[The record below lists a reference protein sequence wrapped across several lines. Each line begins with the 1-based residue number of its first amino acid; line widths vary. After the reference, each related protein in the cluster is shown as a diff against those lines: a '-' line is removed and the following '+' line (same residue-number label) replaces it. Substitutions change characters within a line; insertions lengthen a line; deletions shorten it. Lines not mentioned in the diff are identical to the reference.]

1 LQPVRVS
8 LLAVV
13 MLAASVGASTSTL
26 GQGVYIPLLYDR
38 ATAEAGSACVEEWR
52 QPEPTGELVPVPGEG
67 EIAGDGPT
75 LVRYLVEVEA
85 GLNVD
90 PECFARVV
98 EATLADDRSWI
109 GTGRF
114 SMQRVDSEPTL
125 RVTLASP
132 SVVDTYCLPLNTA
145 GIFSCWDGNR
155 AMLNFDR
162 WVNGATDFGD
172 DLTEYRIYMV
182 NHEVGHG
189 LGYGHEDCPTA
200 GEPAP
205 VMMQQTK
212 TVGSCLPNGW
222 PIVD

>member
-1 LQPVRVS
+1 MS
-8 LLAVV
+8 LLALVV
-13 MLAASVGASTSTL
+13 LSTASVAPATSTL
-26 GQGVYIPLLYDR
+26 GQGVYLPLLYDR
-38 ATAEAGSACVEEWR
+38 ATAEAGSPCLEPWNEA
-52 QPEPTGELVPVPGEG
+52 EPTGELVPVPGEG

-75 LVRYLVEVEA
+75 VIRYEVEVEK

-98 EATLADDRSWI
+98 EDTLSDDRSWI

-114 SMQRVDSEPTL
+114 SMQRVDSNPTL
-125 RVTLASP
+125 LVTLASP
-132 SVVDTYCLPLNTA
+132 PVVDTYCLPLNTA
-145 GIFSCWDGNR
+145 GIFSCWDGSR

-162 WVNGATDFGD
+162 WVGGASDFGD

-189 LGYGHEDCPTA
+189 LGYGHRDCPGA

-212 TVGSCLPNGW
+212 TVGSCVPNGW
-222 PIVD
+222 PVLGG